1 MNHIIR
7 SVLCI
12 LTILSVC
19 SGTTLAESHYRAH
32 TFVGFHGGATL
43 SSMSFSP
50 SITQKMLQGIMMGA
64 SFRYAEEKNFGL
76 IGELNLV
83 QRGWKEDFEETD
95 FTYSRK
101 FTYIQ
106 IPLLTHIYFGGRK
119 WKGFVNLGPEVSY
132 MISDKISSN
141 FDYNNPEKVEGFPSH
156 NRMLDQMK
164 MEVSNKFDYGITAG
178 AGVEFFVKPRHSLTL
193 EGRYYFGIGNIFPSK
208 KRDIFSASRGSAILI
223 SLGYNFRLR

>member
-1 MNHIIR
+1 
-7 SVLCI
+7 
-12 LTILSVC
+12 
-19 SGTTLAESHYRAH
+19 
-32 TFVGFHGGATL
+32 
-43 SSMSFSP
+43 
-50 SITQKMLQGIMMGA
+50 MLQGIMMGA

-208 KRDIFSASRGSAILI
+208 KRDVFSASRGSAILI